1 MKILIIGGTYF
12 LGRVFTIVASRE
24 NHELFLVNR
33 GTYAMNMPSVT
44 EYHLDRHDTDSLKNL
59 PYQEYDAVVDFCAYL
74 PKDVD
79 SLLKNI
85 PGKVKQYIYI
95 STCDV
100 YKRNIGGLKDEST
113 ELLDICYPGET
124 GEYMY
129 NKMLLEKETRKTCE
143 SLGIAYTSIRPGII
157 YGPFNYAPRESMFIQ
172 WIIKGQPLPYPVDAD
187 GQFQFA
193 YVKDVARAILISIG
207 SQKAYNQAFNVCGDE
222 IIDYNGF
229 FETLKKVSDRP
240 FLLQEVTAEQVI
252 QQNIPLPFPL
262 TNKET
267 ELYNGNK
274 LVKELDFTYTDFEE
288 GMEKTYQAFKNVYE
302 G

>member
-12 LGRVFTIVASRE
+12 LGRVFTIIASRE
-24 NHELFLVNR
+24 NHELFLINR

-44 EYHLDRHDTDSLKNL
+44 EYHLDRHDIDSLKKL

-74 PKDVD
+74 PMDVD

-85 PGKVKQYIYI
+85 PGKVKQYIYV

-100 YKRNIGGLKDEST
+100 YKRNTGGLKDEST
-113 ELLDICYPGET
+113 ELLDICYPGEA

-129 NKMLLEKETRKTCE
+129 NKMLLEKETQKTCE
-143 SLGIAYTSIRPGII
+143 SIGIAYTSIRPGII

-172 WIIKGQPLPYPVDAD
+172 WIIKGQPLPYPVDGD
-187 GQFQFA
+187 GRFQFA

-207 SQKAYNQAFNVCGDE
+207 NQKAYNQAFNVCENEE
-222 IIDYNGF
+222 IGYSRF
-229 FETLKKVSDRP
+229 FEILKKVSDRP
-240 FLLQEVTAEQVI
+240 FLLQEVTVEQVI

-262 TNKET
+262 TKMET
-267 ELYNGNK
+267 ELYDGNK

-288 GMEKTYQAFKNVYE
+288 GMDKTYQAFKNVYE

>member
-12 LGRVFTIVASRE
+12 LGRVFTIVAARE
-24 NHELFLVNR
+24 NHELFLINR
-33 GTYAMNMPSVT
+33 GTYTMNMPSVT
-44 EYHLDRHDTDSLKNL
+44 EYHLDRHDTDSLKKL

-74 PKDVD
+74 PMDVD

-100 YKRNIGGLKDEST
+100 YKRNIDGLKDEST
-113 ELLDICYPGET
+113 EFLDIRYPGET

-172 WIIKGQPLPYPVDAD
+172 WIVKGQPLPYPVDAD
-187 GQFQFA
+187 GRFQFA

-207 SQKAYNQAFNVCGDE
+207 NQKSYNQAFNVCGNEE
-222 IIDYNGF
+222 IGYSRF
-229 FETLKKVSDRP
+229 FEILKKVSDRP
-240 FLLQEVTAEQVI
+240 FLLQEVTVEQVM

-262 TNKET
+262 TKMET
-267 ELYNGNK
+267 ELYDGNK
-274 LVKELDFTYTDFEE
+274 LAKEMDFTYTDFEE